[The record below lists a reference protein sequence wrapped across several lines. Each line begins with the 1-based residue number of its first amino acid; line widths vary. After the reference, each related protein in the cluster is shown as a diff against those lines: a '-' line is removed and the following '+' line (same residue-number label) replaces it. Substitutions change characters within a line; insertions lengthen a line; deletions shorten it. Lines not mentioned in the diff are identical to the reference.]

1 MGEARHLDF
10 ERLYAKTAPP
20 PRDRT
25 VVKRG
30 KYDFAIAYPDP
41 HSLPLDDLVESLREA
56 LDEEGANLAVYPHL
70 QGYPPLRQYV
80 AEKLAR
86 ERAIN
91 VSPDD
96 IILGDGSSQPIYMA
110 LEALLDVG
118 DVVLTEDYFYQG
130 TLVTMRRFRADV
142 RGIPCDA
149 DGMLPDALDSAIVR
163 AQQQGKRPKLIYT
176 IPTYH
181 NPQGWT
187 MPFERRK
194 AIVRVAQKHGVPIL
208 EDDCYVDLRYDG
220 DVPPSLWSLDG
231 AGHVMYVSSFSKTI
245 APGMRIGYIAAPTAV
260 VDRLRAV
267 KSGSGVNQFTALAV
281 HRYALKHL
289 DKHIP
294 EINDV
299 QRARRDAMLAALG
312 ENFGSQATWSRPMGG
327 LFIWLKMAEG
337 TDLVKLRDIA
347 LKDEVGYIPGPMFA
361 PDGVTGKN
369 YARLC
374 FGYNTPEEI
383 HEGIARLA
391 DVFARE
397 GALQG

>member
-1 MGEARHLDF
+1 MAEARHLDF

-80 AEKLAR
+80 AQKLAR

-110 LEALLDVG
+110 LEALLDAG

-142 RGIPCDA
+142 RGIPCDG

-187 MPFERRK
+187 MPLERRK

-220 DVPPSLWSLDG
+220 DVPPSLWSLDS

-267 KSGSGVNQFTALAV
+267 KSGSGVSQFTALAV

-312 ENFGSQATWSRPMGG
+312 ENFGSQATWSRPKGG

-361 PDGVTGKN
+361 PDGVSGKN